1 MHSIRFEIT
10 AITIAAI
17 LTTILCVFAA
27 SYTTLQAENDK
38 TSVETMNLIGQDT
51 RKSVE
56 KYTES
61 IEQSM
66 AVISNT
72 ASDTLDR
79 VVLAENNVFGQ
90 DAENSGR
97 TDEQQKALDDYLA
110 GYLSR
115 IRETFAGYATHTHG
129 VTAYYYCLSPEL
141 SSSEHGFFYTRAG
154 KTGFAEQEPLDA
166 GKLDPNDPEHDAW
179 YFESVMRGR
188 PTWVNLYRSRSM
200 DEMWFCSYVIPIYKS
215 GTFIGLIGMDLP
227 AETLA
232 EQVSSIKVYDTG
244 FVCLLD
250 EEGQVICHPEMEVGE
265 VMDLSGLPFHEE
277 LMSEDSNGDKL
288 IRYTKDGEERQVSFC
303 TLSNGMKLVVV
314 APVKEIKASW
324 IRLLRNNVLLTAV
337 ITVIFAVLIL
347 FVMRFI
353 TLPLKDLTAAS
364 QRLAASDYDVELP
377 YKGRNEVGTL
387 THAFVRMRDQI
398 KDYVENL
405 NHQIYYDKLTD
416 LPNMRH
422 FFKLSAAEKIRLLE
436 SGESP
441 ATMYFDII
449 GMKNINRQ
457 YGFEAGDRMI
467 CEFAEILS
475 GQFGRWRVCR
485 YSGDHFAAVT
495 SEKDCESQLQELFRK
510 CDKANDGK
518 GIQVR
523 AGVYP
528 GSLEM
533 VDDNLACDRAKY
545 ACDQNRGSYISCFS
559 VFDEAM
565 LKRGEVYRYV
575 INNLDKAISEQ
586 WLQVYYQPIVRA
598 ANGKVCD
605 EEALS
610 RWIDPVAG
618 FLSPGDFIP
627 ALEESKLIYKLDLY
641 VVDRILEK
649 LKRQADAGMYL
660 VPQSVNLSR
669 MDFDSCDIVEEIR
682 RRVDDAG
689 IDRSLLTIEITES
702 VIGSDF
708 DFMKQ
713 QVIRF
718 QEMGF
723 QVWMDDFG
731 SGYSSLDVLQ
741 NIRFD
746 LIKFDMR
753 FMDGFDSGE
762 EGKII
767 LTEMA
772 KMALGLGVEMVCEG
786 VEQEEQV
793 EFLREIGCTKIQGYY
808 YGKPIPFE
816 KILELKEQGRDL
828 GLENPEESGYYSTI
842 GRINLYDMGMLTAE
856 GDESLNRYF
865 DTLPMCIM
873 EVNGDKMRY
882 NRCNKSYRDFLK
894 RTLGIRFSTQD
905 INYFEKQGEP
915 GWIFMSAVMRC
926 SRDGKEAV
934 VDEKVGDTTIHTF
947 MRRVAVNPVTGTA
960 AVAAAV
966 LAVI

>member
-1 MHSIRFEIT
+1 
-10 AITIAAI
+10 
-17 LTTILCVFAA
+17 
-27 SYTTLQAENDK
+27 
-38 TSVETMNLIGQDT
+38 
-51 RKSVE
+51 
-56 KYTES
+56 
-61 IEQSM
+61 
-66 AVISNT
+66 
-72 ASDTLDR
+72 
-79 VVLAENNVFGQ
+79 
-90 DAENSGR
+90 
-97 TDEQQKALDDYLA
+97 
-110 GYLSR
+110 
-115 IRETFAGYATHTHG
+115 
-129 VTAYYYCLSPEL
+129 
-141 SSSEHGFFYTRAG
+141 
-154 KTGFAEQEPLDA
+154 
-166 GKLDPNDPEHDAW
+166 
-179 YFESVMRGR
+179 
-188 PTWVNLYRSRSM
+188 
-200 DEMWFCSYVIPIYKS
+200 
-215 GTFIGLIGMDLP
+215 
-227 AETLA
+227 
-232 EQVSSIKVYDTG
+232 
-244 FVCLLD
+244 
-250 EEGQVICHPEMEVGE
+250 
-265 VMDLSGLPFHEE
+265 
-277 LMSEDSNGDKL
+277 
-288 IRYTKDGEERQVSFC
+288 
-303 TLSNGMKLVVV
+303 
-314 APVKEIKASW
+314 
-324 IRLLRNNVLLTAV
+324 
-337 ITVIFAVLIL
+337 
-347 FVMRFI
+347 
-353 TLPLKDLTAAS
+353 
-364 QRLAASDYDVELP
+364 
-377 YKGRNEVGTL
+377 
-387 THAFVRMRDQI
+387 
-398 KDYVENL
+398 
-405 NHQIYYDKLTD
+405 
-416 LPNMRH
+416 
-422 FFKLSAAEKIRLLE
+422 
-436 SGESP
+436 
-441 ATMYFDII
+441 
-449 GMKNINRQ
+449 
-457 YGFEAGDRMI
+457 
-467 CEFAEILS
+467 
-475 GQFGRWRVCR
+475 
-485 YSGDHFAAVT
+485 
-495 SEKDCESQLQELFRK
+495 
-510 CDKANDGK
+510 
-518 GIQVR
+518 
-523 AGVYP
+523 
-528 GSLEM
+528 
-533 VDDNLACDRAKY
+533 
-545 ACDQNRGSYISCFS
+545 
-559 VFDEAM
+559 
-565 LKRGEVYRYV
+565 
-575 INNLDKAISEQ
+575 
-586 WLQVYYQPIVRA
+586 
-598 ANGKVCD
+598 
-605 EEALS
+605 
-610 RWIDPVAG
+610 
-618 FLSPGDFIP
+618 
-627 ALEESKLIYKLDLY
+627 
-641 VVDRILEK
+641 
-649 LKRQADAGMYL
+649 
-660 VPQSVNLSR
+660 

-828 GLENPEESGYYSTI
+828 GLENPAESGYYSTI

-934 VDEKVGDTTIHTF
+934 VDEKVGDTTVHTF